1 MVSKMPVKRLLAFAA
16 MAVTLIALLPANV
29 RLIAFAAVVLAA
41 TVSAL
46 VVVERLGSTDTILDP
61 VLRPT
66 IRLLQSR
73 KRFQNL
79 CRALGLTHISRV
91 QSRWSGTA
99 ESVEHLPQVVGPARY
114 EPFGAVVNVVPAL
127 GHSADTWRSAAPRLQ
142 IALSIPQ
149 VVVVDHS
156 DHLELQLRTVDP
168 LASSLVLDQVQIVDD
183 LVLNLGVDE
192 LGASLSVPLA
202 NKSGVIVGG
211 LPGSG
216 KTAWLTGAFGSLSP
230 SPLVQMCVIDGKGGH
245 DLDSLR
251 CRSYR
256 FHGADAS
263 PLEVRDTLRDIE
275 LVVQQRR
282 RVMPDLFGTSNFW
295 SAPLSPTNP
304 VLLVLIDEAQQLLP
318 AAFSTKDDKQI
329 ASEIETILR
338 SLVRLGRSAGCVIV
352 LSTQRPTADAI
363 PTAIRD
369 NAEVRI
375 CFNVRNRDSAV
386 AVLGEL
392 TSEDAVS
399 PIGLPQGVGVSFVD
413 EALRKFRAPFVP
425 EAVVAEFVQ
434 LHHSLTADP
443 LDLLSR
449 ALADVPDHVPDQA
462 GR

>member
-1 MVSKMPVKRLLAFAA
+1 MPVKRLLAV
-16 MAVTLIALLPANV
+16 AVVSVTVVALLPANV
-29 RLIAFAAVVLAA
+29 RLIALVAVVLAA

-46 VVVERLGSTDTILDP
+46 VMIERSSATDTILTDE
-61 VLRPT
+61 LRPT

-73 KRFQNL
+73 HRFQNL
-79 CRALGLTHISRV
+79 CRAVGLTHISRV

-99 ESVEHLPQVVGPARY
+99 ESVEHLPRVVGPARY

-142 IALSIPQ
+142 TALSIPQ
-149 VVVVDHS
+149 VVVVDCS
-156 DHLELQLRTVDP
+156 DHLELQLRTADP
-168 LASSLVLDQVQIVDD
+168 LASPLVLDQVPIVND
-183 LVLNLGVDE
+183 LVLNLGIDE
-192 LGASLSVPLA
+192 AGASISVQLA

-216 KTAWLTGAFGSLSP
+216 KTAWLTGALGSLAP

-245 DLDSLR
+245 DLESLR

-256 FHGADAS
+256 FHGSDAS

-338 SLVRLGRSAGCVIV
+338 SLVRLGRSAGCVVV

-399 PIGLPQGVGVSFVD
+399 SIGLPQGVGVSFVD
-413 EALRKFRAPFVP
+413 GALRKFRAPFVP

-434 LHHSLTADP
+434 RHQSLTADP